1 MNPRVLLVEHNPLL
15 AHLLEALMN
24 SLGCRTSRVGS
35 VRDATTWLESRRPDL
50 MLVDDNLP
58 DGNSWDVALAARSIH
73 APAHGHHSTRPP
85 LTTVALRTPSLPARH
100 HHGQPSVQHARDGQ
114 LRVFALPKPVDLL
127 ALERLV
133 QQCLTAAQAAPM
145 PGPDTGPD
153 TDPQPNL
160 DDDTHA
166 APTQSSLRAAAWVGL
181 DHEDDDE
188 VDATPTASPPSSPS
202 SRDDQGTTKRP
213 WWQR

>member
-73 APAHGHHSTRPP
+73 APAHGHNSTRPP
-85 LTTVALRTPSLPARH
+85 LTTIALRTPSPPARQ
-100 HHGQPSVQHARDGQ
+100 HHGQPSVLQARDAQ

-127 ALERLV
+127 ALQRLV
-133 QQCLTAAQAAPM
+133 QQCLTAAQAAPI
-145 PGPDTGPD
+145 PGPD
-153 TDPQPNL
+153 TDPQPSV

-166 APTQSSLRAAAWVGL
+166 APSQSSLRAVAWVGL

-188 VDATPTASPPSSPS
+188 DDTTPTVNPTSWPLSN
-202 SRDDQGTTKRP
+202 DDHGTTKRP

>member
-50 MLVDDNLP
+50 MLVDDDLP
-58 DGNSWDVALAARSIH
+58 DGNSWDVAEAARSIH
-73 APAHGHHSTRPP
+73 TPAHGHRSTRPP
-85 LTTVALRTPSLPARH
+85 LTTIAMRTPSPPCRH
-100 HHGQPSVQHARDGQ
+100 HRGQPSVQHAKDAQ

-127 ALERLV
+127 ALQRLV
-133 QQCLTAAQAAPM
+133 QQCLTAAQAAPI
-145 PGPDTGPD
+145 PGPD
-153 TDPQPNL
+153 TDPRPSV

-166 APTQSSLRAAAWVGL
+166 APSQSSLQAVAWVGL
-181 DHEDDDE
+181 DHDDDDE
-188 VDATPTASPPSSPS
+188 DDATPTVNPPSRPS
-202 SRDDQGTTKRP
+202 SRDDHGTTTRP